1 MKKYLEAKG
10 CSSRQ
15 KVIKMYDQRSKVL
28 KAKLKFGV
36 VPAILLVIPLIGNA
50 ILSTYLVG
58 LSRLLGSQRIMEKA
72 RLCIGAING
81 MFLALVLTIW
91 LGVNTSLEAALIFFV
106 ATFLMIYVIFR
117 ILMGFLLVDY
127 IPESGCHQVCW
138 LPIPLSPTLRSSIFE
153 WCSTP
158 RHRFP

>member
-1 MKKYLEAKG
+1 
-10 CSSRQ
+10 
-15 KVIKMYDQRSKVL
+15 MYDQRSKVL

-50 ILSTYLVG
+50 ILSTYLVS

-117 ILMGFLLVDY
+117 ILMGFLLVDLGTFLKVDAIRY
-127 IPESGCHQVCW
+127 AGYLFPF
-138 LPIPLSPTLRSSIFE
+138 LPLLGPLSLSGVVLLVIGFHEASESKILIKNKKF
-153 WCSTP
+153 
-158 RHRFP
+158 